1 MTMDYSQAPQGQDY
15 SDLLPHGTLCF
26 GVVKVR
32 PFNLQAGIIETSG
45 KENPENKYLNLEL
58 TIQGGPYDK
67 RKIWDMPGV
76 AGSEG
81 YTNAGGAAIRAM
93 LEVGRNASP
102 QNPQGYSIENYME
115 LDGLQCAFRI
125 KIEPGTA
132 QYPNEKNRVA
142 IYLTPLNPAT
152 EKDFTRLV
160 AGDSS
165 PAANLRGPRKTAE
178 GTAASPPAE
187 QSRWGA
193 QATPAPATPAAAGTP
208 ALPASAAPTVTTPT
222 TAASNAPTTPAP
234 NLSSTP
240 AWLAVQPPPQG

>member
-26 GVVKVR
+26 GIVKVR
-32 PFNLQAGIIETSG
+32 PFNLQAGIVETTS
-45 KENPENKYLNLEL
+45 KNDSNNKYLDLEI

-93 LEVGRNASP
+93 LEVGRNASA

-115 LDGLQCAFRI
+115 LDGLQCAFRV
-125 KIEPGTA
+125 KIEPGTT
-132 QYPNEKNRVA
+132 QYPNEKNRIA
-142 IYLTPLNPAT
+142 IYLTSLNPAT

-165 PAANLRGPRKTAE
+165 PAANLRGPRQATTAT
-178 GTAASPPAE
+178 GAGASPPAE

-193 QATPAPATPAAAGTP
+193 QAPANDNTAAA
-208 ALPASAAPTVTTPT
+208 VTTQPANP
-222 TAASNAPTTPAP
+222 TAAVANPTAA
-234 NLSSTP
+234 P
-240 AWLAVQPPPQG
+240 AWLAGSGAPQG

>member
-15 SDLLPHGTLCF
+15 TDLLPHGTLCF

-32 PFNLQAGIIETSG
+32 PFNLQAGIIEKTS
-45 KENPENKYLNLEL
+45 KVNEENKYLDLEL
-58 TIQGGPYDK
+58 TIEGGPYDK

-93 LEVGRNASP
+93 LEVGRGAGSTNMA
-102 QNPQGYSIENYME
+102 GYAIENFME
-115 LDGLQCAFRI
+115 LDGLKCAFRV

-132 QYPNEKNRVA
+132 EYPNEKNRVA
-142 IYLTPLNPAT
+142 IYLTPQNPAT

-165 PAANLRGPRKTAE
+165 PAANLRGPQKAA
-178 GTAASPPAE
+178 GAAASPPAT
-187 QSRWGA
+187 QARWGA
-193 QATPAPATPAAAGTP
+193 QAATTA
-208 ALPASAAPTVTTPT
+208 PASAEGKGTVAPTPPTPQT
-222 TAASNAPTTPAP
+222 DPNATPP
-234 NLSSTP
+234 
-240 AWLAVQPPPQG
+240 WLAGQGAPQG

>member
-93 LEVGRNASP
+93 LEVGRGASA
-102 QNPQGYSIENYME
+102 QSPQGYCIDNYME
-115 LDGLQCAFRI
+115 LDGLKCAFRI
-125 KIEPGTA
+125 KTEPGTA

-152 EKDFTRLV
+152 EKDFARLV
-160 AGDSS
+160 SGDSS
-165 PAANLRGPRKTAE
+165 PATNLRGPRKTAD
-178 GTAASPPAE
+178 GAAASPPAS

-193 QATPAPATPAAAGTP
+193 QGDSAGPLVQAHHSESLVQAHQPTPAT
-208 ALPASAAPTVTTPT
+208 
-222 TAASNAPTTPAP
+222 TTPAP
-234 NLSSTP
+234 NPNATP
-240 AWLAVQPPPQG
+240 SWLTNPGPGTPQG